1 MKTIKTLT
9 DGTIHLTAPVMIPG
23 AHDCDYENGEPPL
36 TTEQIRRFA
45 QSYEKYRFIDHEHG
59 LTRNGER
66 IGEPVDS
73 FLLTEDTTMTT
84 LDGSMKSYP
93 RGSWFVTSH
102 ITQPE
107 AIETALGGGYT
118 GYSASVFTRSRAD
131 EYLTAL
137 KSEPDTP
144 MPCSC
149 KDVSS
154 SGNSLIRDV
163 PDPVVLSVSLV
174 KSPCLHDSQFCEVNG
189 DIMENQEDVKS
200 LKSKVLSA
208 MGMSEE
214 AEVVALKSEV
224 EDLKATIT
232 TLQTDFQTALKSM
245 QDEFTK
251 TLTEALHP
259 VESEAL
265 KAKEED
271 EDEDEAD
278 KAKEEEKEEE
288 TDETAEEE
296 AEEETKEEEEKEDET
311 AEEEV
316 AEEEETEEDEEEEEE
331 EKKAEKGES
340 KQAPVH
346 DNLQAQK
353 STTNIYEALGRNP
366 DGTRK
371 K

>member
-1 MKTIKTLT
+1 
-9 DGTIHLTAPVMIPG
+9 MIPG
-23 AHDCDYENGEPPL
+23 AKDCDYENGEEPL
-36 TTEQIRRFA
+36 TRQQIREFA
-45 QSYEKYRFIDHEHG
+45 KTYEKYQFIDHEHG
-59 LTRNGER
+59 LTKDGTR

-84 LDGSMKSYP
+84 MDGSLKSYP

-107 AIETALGGGYT
+107 AIRLALGGGYT
-118 GYSASVFTRSRAD
+118 GYSASVFTKSRAD
-131 EYLTAL
+131 EYLSAL
-137 KSEPDTP
+137 KSDNTTP
-144 MPCSC
+144 LPCSC

-154 SGNSLIRDV
+154 SGNSLIKDV

-214 AEVVALKSEV
+214 AEVEALKSEV
-224 EDLKATIT
+224 ADLH
-232 TLQTDFQTALKSM
+232 TLLEETKTEFSNALKSM
-245 QDEFTK
+245 QEEFTK
-251 TLTEALHP
+251 TLTEALTP
-259 VESEAL
+259 V
-265 KAKEED
+265 EED
-271 EDEDEAD
+271 EPA
-278 KAKEEEKEEE
+278 
-288 TDETAEEE
+288 E
-296 AEEETKEEEEKEDET
+296 AEAETEAEAQAEKSLEEPVKE
-311 AEEEV
+311 
-316 AEEEETEEDEEEEEE
+316 EEDEEVETEEPVS
-331 EKKAEKGES
+331 EKGES

-353 STTNIYEALGRNP
+353 SVTNIYEALGRNP

>member
-9 DGTIHLTAPVMIPG
+9 DGTILLTAPVMIPG
-23 AHDCDYENGEPPL
+23 AKDCDWVNGEPPL
-36 TTEQIRRFA
+36 TVEQIREFA
-45 QSYEKYRFIDHEHG
+45 KTYQKYQFIDHEHG

-84 LDGSMKSYP
+84 MDGSLKSYP

-102 ITQPE
+102 ITQPQ
-107 AIETALGGGYT
+107 AIRLALGGGYT

-174 KSPCLHDSQFCEVNG
+174 KSPCLHDSKFCEVNKG
-189 DIMENQEDVKS
+189 EIMEEDVKS

-208 MGMSEE
+208 MGMTEE
-214 AEVVALKSEV
+214 AEVLALKSEV
-224 EDLKATIT
+224 ADMQATLEQLKKDFNDALK
-232 TLQTDFQTALKSM
+232 TLQE
-245 QDEFTK
+245 EFTK
-251 TLTEALHP
+251 TLTEALTP
-259 VESEAL
+259 V
-265 KAKEED
+265 EED
-271 EDEDEAD
+271 EPAEDEA
-278 KAKEEEKEEE
+278 E
-288 TDETAEEE
+288 TE
-296 AEEETKEEEEKEDET
+296 AEASAEKSLEEPVKE
-311 AEEEV
+311 
-316 AEEEETEEDEEEEEE
+316 EEDEEVETEEPVS
-331 EKKAEKGES
+331 EKGES
-340 KQAPVH
+340 KAEPVH
-346 DNLQAQK
+346 DNLSAEK
-353 STTNIYEALGRNP
+353 SKPVNIYEIMGKNP

>member
-9 DGTIHLTAPVMIPG
+9 DGTILLTAPVMIPG

-36 TTEQIRRFA
+36 TSEQIQEFA
-45 QSYEKYRFIDHEHG
+45 KSYEKYQFIDHEHG

-102 ITQPE
+102 ITSPE
-107 AIETALGGGYT
+107 AVQLALGGGYT
-118 GYSASVFTRSRAD
+118 GYSASVFTKSRAD

-144 MPCSC
+144 LPCSC

-154 SGNSLIRDV
+154 SGNSLIKDV

-174 KSPCLHDSQFCEVNG
+174 KSPCLHDSRFCEVNKG
-189 DIMENQEDVKS
+189 EIMEEDVKS

-208 MGMSEE
+208 MGMTEE
-214 AEVVALKSEV
+214 AEVLALKSEV
-224 EDLKATIT
+224 ADMQATLEQLKKDFNDALK
-232 TLQTDFQTALKSM
+232 TLQE
-245 QDEFTK
+245 EFTK
-251 TLTEALHP
+251 TLTEALTP
-259 VESEAL
+259 V
-265 KAKEED
+265 EED
-271 EDEDEAD
+271 EPAEDEA
-278 KAKEEEKEEE
+278 K
-288 TDETAEEE
+288 TE
-296 AEEETKEEEEKEDET
+296 AEASAEKSMEEP
-311 AEEEV
+311 V
-316 AEEEETEEDEEEEEE
+316 EEEEEE
-331 EKKAEKGES
+331 DEEVETEEPVSEKGES
-340 KQAPVH
+340 KAEPVH
-346 DNLQAQK
+346 DNLAAEK
-353 STTNIYEALGRNP
+353 SKPVNIYEIMGKNP

>member
-1 MKTIKTLT
+1 
-9 DGTIHLTAPVMIPG
+9 MIPG
-23 AHDCDYENGEPPL
+23 AHDCDYKNGEPPL

-45 QSYEKYRFIDHEHG
+45 KTYEKYQFIDHEHG

-84 LDGSMKSYP
+84 IDGSLKSYP

-102 ITQPE
+102 ITNPE
-107 AIETALGGGYT
+107 AVQLALGGGYT

-137 KSEPDTP
+137 KSKPDTP
-144 MPCSC
+144 LPCSC

-154 SGNSLIRDV
+154 SGNSLIKDV

-174 KSPCLHDSQFCEVNG
+174 KSPCLHDSLFCEVNG

-208 MGMSEE
+208 MGMTEE
-214 AEVVALKSEV
+214 AEVLALKSEV
-224 EDLKATIT
+224 ADMQATLEQLKKDFNDALK
-232 TLQTDFQTALKSM
+232 TLQE
-245 QDEFTK
+245 EFTK
-251 TLTEALHP
+251 TLTEALTP
-259 VESEAL
+259 V
-265 KAKEED
+265 EED
-271 EDEDEAD
+271 EPAEAD
-278 KAKEEEKEEE
+278 AE
-288 TDETAEEE
+288 TE
-296 AEEETKEEEEKEDET
+296 AEASAEKSLEEPVKE
-311 AEEEV
+311 
-316 AEEEETEEDEEEEEE
+316 EEDEEVETEEPVS
-331 EKKAEKGES
+331 EKGES
-340 KQAPVH
+340 KAEPVH
-346 DNLQAQK
+346 DNLSAEK
-353 STTNIYEALGRNP
+353 SKPVNIYEIMGKNP

>member
-9 DGTIHLTAPVMIPG
+9 DGTILLTAPVMIPG

-45 QSYEKYRFIDHEHG
+45 KTYEKYQFIDHEHG
-59 LTRNGER
+59 LTRNGNK
-66 IGEPVDS
+66 IGVPVDS

-84 LDGSMKSYP
+84 MNGSLKSYP

-118 GYSASVFTRSRAD
+118 GYSASVFTKSRAD
-131 EYLTAL
+131 EYLAAL

-154 SGNSLIRDV
+154 SGNSLIKDV

-189 DIMENQEDVKS
+189 DMMENQEDVKS

-208 MGMSEE
+208 MGMTEE
-214 AEVVALKSEV
+214 AEVLALKSEV
-224 EDLKATIT
+224 ADMQATLEQLKKDFNDALK
-232 TLQTDFQTALKSM
+232 TLQE
-245 QDEFTK
+245 EFTK
-251 TLTEALHP
+251 TLTEALTP
-259 VESEAL
+259 VE
-265 KAKEED
+265 
-271 EDEDEAD
+271 
-278 KAKEEEKEEE
+278 EEEP
-288 TDETAEEE
+288 AEAEAEE
-296 AEEETKEEEEKEDET
+296 AEASAEKSKEEPVK
-311 AEEEV
+311 EEV
-316 AEEEETEEDEEEEEE
+316 VETEEEEEVE
-331 EKKAEKGES
+331 EATEEPVAEKGES
-340 KQAPVH
+340 KAEPVH
-346 DNLQAQK
+346 DNLSAEK
-353 STTNIYEALGRNP
+353 SKPVNIYEIMGRNA

-371 K
+371 H

>member
-23 AHDCDYENGEPPL
+23 AKDCDWINGEPPL
-36 TTEQIRRFA
+36 TETQIRGFA
-45 QSYEKYRFIDHEHG
+45 KSYEKYGFIDHEHG

-73 FLLTEDTTMTT
+73 FLLTEDTTIAT
-84 LDGSMKSYP
+84 LDGSLKSYP

-131 EYLTAL
+131 EYLAAL
-137 KSEPDTP
+137 KSEPTTP

-154 SGNSLIRDV
+154 SGNTLIKDV

-174 KSPCLHDSQFCEVNG
+174 KSPCLHDSLFCEVNG

-232 TLQTDFQTALKSM
+232 TMQTDFQTALKSM
-245 QDEFTK
+245 QEEFTK

-259 VESEAL
+259 IESEAL
-265 KAKEED
+265 KAKEDDD
-271 EDEDEAD
+271 EDEET
-278 KAKEEEKEEE
+278 KVKEEE
-288 TDETAEEE
+288 TEEE
-296 AEEETKEEEEKEDET
+296 SAD
-311 AEEEV
+311 EV
-316 AEEEETEEDEEEEEE
+316 AEEETEDEEEEE

-346 DNLQAQK
+346 DNLQSQK
-353 STTNIYEALGRNP
+353 SRPTNIYEALGRNP

>member
-1 MKTIKTLT
+1 
-9 DGTIHLTAPVMIPG
+9 MIPG
-23 AHDCDYENGEPPL
+23 AKDCDWINGEPPL
-36 TTEQIRRFA
+36 TSEQIREFA
-45 QSYEKYRFIDHEHG
+45 KSYEKYGFIDHEHG

-73 FLLTEDTTMTT
+73 FLLTEDTTMTL

-102 ITQPE
+102 ITNPE
-107 AIETALGGGYT
+107 AVQLALGGGYT
-118 GYSASVFTRSRAD
+118 GYSASVFTKSRAD

-144 MPCSC
+144 LPCSC

-174 KSPCLHDSQFCEVNG
+174 KSPCLHDSLFCEVNG

-224 EDLKATIT
+224 SELKETIATM
-232 TLQTDFQTALKSM
+232 QTDFQTALKSM

-265 KAKEED
+265 KAKEDDD
-271 EDEDEAD
+271 ED
-278 KAKEEEKEEE
+278 
-288 TDETAEEE
+288 
-296 AEEETKEEEEKEDET
+296 KEEEEKEEDEET
-311 AEEEV
+311 ATTEEV
-316 AEEEETEEDEEEEEE
+316 AEEEEKEEPVS
-331 EKKAEKGES
+331 EKGES
-340 KQAPVH
+340 KAEPVH
-346 DNLQAQK
+346 DNLSAEK
-353 STTNIYEALGRNP
+353 SKPVNIYEIMGKNP

>member
-1 MKTIKTLT
+1 MKIEKNP
-9 DGTIHLTAPVMIPG
+9 DGSILLTAPVMIPN
-23 AHDCDYENGEPPL
+23 AKDCDFENGEEPL
-36 TTEQIRRFA
+36 TEQQIRRFA
-45 QSYEKYRFIDHEHG
+45 KTYEKYGFIDHEHG

-73 FLLTEDTTMTT
+73 FLLTEDTTMTL
-84 LDGSMKSYP
+84 LDGSLKSYP

-102 ITQPE
+102 ITDPE
-107 AIETALGGGYT
+107 AVQLALGGGYT
-118 GYSASVFTRSRAD
+118 GYSASVFTKSRAD

-144 MPCSC
+144 LPCSC

-174 KSPCLHDSQFCEVNG
+174 RSPCLHDSLFCEVNG
-189 DIMENQEDVKS
+189 DMMENQEDVKS

-224 EDLKATIT
+224 SELKETIATM
-232 TLQTDFQTALKSM
+232 QTDFQTALKSM
-245 QDEFTK
+245 QEEFTK
-251 TLTEALHP
+251 TLNDALTP
-259 VESEAL
+259 V
-265 KAKEED
+265 
-271 EDEDEAD
+271 
-278 KAKEEEKEEE
+278 
-288 TDETAEEE
+288 T
-296 AEEETKEEEEKEDET
+296 EDET
-311 AEEEV
+311 SLKS
-316 AEEEETEEDEEEEEE
+316 EEEETEEAEEVNEEPTTEEPVAEEEDEVEEVETE
-331 EKKAEKGES
+331 EPVSEKGES
-340 KQAPVH
+340 KAEPVH
-346 DNLQAQK
+346 DNLSAEK
-353 STTNIYEALGRNP
+353 SKPVNIYEIMGKNP